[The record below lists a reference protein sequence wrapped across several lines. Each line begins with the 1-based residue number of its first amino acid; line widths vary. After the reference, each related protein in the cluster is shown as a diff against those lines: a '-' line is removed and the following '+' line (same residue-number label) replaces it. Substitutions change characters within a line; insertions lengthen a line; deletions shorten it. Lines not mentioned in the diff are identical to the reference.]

1 MNSYP
6 DIMANKK
13 KIFFFVQDGVG
24 GAERVS
30 VLFGKSLDMRENEVK
45 FYLIE
50 TPSETTIKEFIP
62 AEYQTIYIHRTHP
75 IKLINAFELRR

>member
-13 KIFFFVQDGVG
+13 KILFFVQDGVG

-50 TPSETTIKEFIP
+50 TPEHSKYFSLDNTMDRWESILKKVGVYNI
-62 AEYQTIYIHRTHP
+62 
-75 IKLINAFELRR
+75 

>member
-13 KIFFFVQDGVG
+13 KILFFVQDGVG

-30 VLFGKSLDMRENEVK
+30 VLLGKSLDMRENEVK

-50 TPSETTIKEFIP
+50 TPERSKYFSLDNTMDRWESILKKVGVYNI
-62 AEYQTIYIHRTHP
+62 
-75 IKLINAFELRR
+75 

>member
-13 KIFFFVQDGVG
+13 KILFFVQDGVG

-50 TPSETTIKEFIP
+50 TPERSKYFSLDNTMDRWESILKKVGVYNNEKNI
-62 AEYQTIYIHRTHP
+62 
-75 IKLINAFELRR
+75 

>member
-1 MNSYP
+1 M
-6 DIMANKK
+6 
-13 KIFFFVQDGVG
+13 G

-50 TPSETTIKEFIP
+50 TPERSKYFSLDNTMDRWESILKKVGVYNNEKNI
-62 AEYQTIYIHRTHP
+62 
-75 IKLINAFELRR
+75 